1 MKKFIFTLSLFTVLF
16 MIGSYGQNRSITFY
30 EKPFQ
35 EVLAIAKQQ
44 DKLIFMDAFASWC
57 GPCKWMSAT
66 IFTNDTVAD
75 FYNQHFICVKYDMEK
90 GEGVTL
96 REKYGVK
103 AYPTLLFISPE
114 GDLIHKRVGA
124 PQPVSDYINLGL
136 KAMKPEECY
145 TAYVKRYNQG
155 ENSPEFILGYLQIMT
170 DAYLPVDEPL
180 KKYFATQQPEQLT
193 GRTNWQII
201 YGYCNDMN
209 SNEFKYL
216 IAHQD
221 EFNRLYGQD
230 TVNTKI
236 FNVYFYSL
244 VQYARSMIMT
254 GDGYNSLKQQVMS
267 SGFREAAKVVFIA
280 DLNVYQMRGDKDKF
294 MDLAYRDLDKY
305 YKDDYSML
313 NNIAW
318 IFHSFSK
325 DKKYLEK
332 AEKWSRHSVDLKSE
346 ASSNSTYAALLYDL
360 GKKEEAVK
368 YCRIALALARQ
379 QNLPTVDIENSLKKY
394 EEGK

>member
-1 MKKFIFTLSLFTVLF
+1 MKKFHFTLLLIFILFSG
-16 MIGSYGQNRSITFY
+16 GSYGQHRSVNFY

-35 EVLAIAKQQ
+35 DILAIAKQQ
-44 DKLIFMDAFASWC
+44 NRTIFMDAYASWC

-90 GEGVTL
+90 GEGAVI
-96 REKYGVK
+96 REKYEVK
-103 AYPTLLFISPE
+103 AYPSLLFISPDGE
-114 GDLIHKRVGA
+114 LIHKRVGA
-124 PQPVSDYINLGL
+124 PQAVQDYIDLGL

-145 TAYVKRYNQG
+145 TAYVKRYQKG
-155 ENSPEFILGYLQIMT
+155 ENSPEFILGYLKIMT

-180 KKYFATQQPEQLT
+180 NKYFSSQQPEQLT
-193 GRTNWQII
+193 SKTNWQIL

-209 SNEFKYL
+209 SVAFRYL
-216 IAHQD
+216 VSHQD
-221 EFNRLYGQD
+221 EFGSLYSKD

-236 FNVYFYSL
+236 FNVFFYSL
-244 VQYARSMIMT
+244 VQYARSMSMT
-254 GDGYNSLKQQVMS
+254 EDGYSKLKKEVIS
-267 SGFREAAKVVFIA
+267 SGFMEAGKVVFIA
-280 DLNVYQMRGDKDKF
+280 DLNIYQMRGDQEKF
-294 MDLAYRDLDKY
+294 MELAYKDLDKY
-305 YKDDYSML
+305 YKDDYSVL

-332 AEKWSRHSVDLKSE
+332 AEKWAQRSVDLKSE
-346 ASSNSTYAALLYDL
+346 AYNNNTYAALLYDL
-360 GKKEEAVK
+360 GKKGEALK
-368 YCRIALALARQ
+368 YCRIALELARKQ
-379 QNLPTVDIENSLKKY
+379 DIQTVDIENCLKRY